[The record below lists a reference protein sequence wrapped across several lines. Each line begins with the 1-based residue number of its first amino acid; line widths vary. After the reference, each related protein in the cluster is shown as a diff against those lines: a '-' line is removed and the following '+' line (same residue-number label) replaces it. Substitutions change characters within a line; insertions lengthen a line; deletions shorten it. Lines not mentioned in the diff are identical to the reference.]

1 MAMRR
6 DDVLVPLSVIVL
18 GVSLLSG
25 LLTVTDRFV
34 GLEARLTRLE
44 TTLLRVEKTLDREH
58 PHAPGRKEK
67 N

>member
-1 MAMRR
+1 MEMRR
-6 DDVLVPLSVIVL
+6 NDVLVPLSVIVL
-18 GVSLLSG
+18 GVSLLSA

-44 TTLLRVEKTLDREH
+44 TTLLRVEKTLDREL
-58 PHAPGRKEK
+58 PHAPGRGVK